1 MLKSTQPSTSPTS
14 PSELNFSRFVCNVAI
29 VTLLFFVPSVILLV
43 VITQKNFGVEEAM
56 KMAALHAALTVM
68 SFALVVPVGYKFY
81 SLAKSK
87 N

>member
-1 MLKSTQPSTSPTS
+1 MLKSTQPSTSPTF
-14 PSELNFSRFVCNVAI
+14 PSELNFSRFVRNVAI

-43 VITQKNFGVEEAM
+43 VVTQKNFGAEEAM
-56 KMAALHAALTVM
+56 KMAALHAVLTTM
-68 SFALVVPVGYKFY
+68 SFVLVVPVDYKFY

>member
-1 MLKSTQPSTSPTS
+1 MLKNTQQSTSPIS
-14 PSELNFSRFVCNVAI
+14 PSELNFSTFVRNIALF
-29 VTLLFFVPSVILLV
+29 TLIFFIPSVISLMV
-43 VITQKNFGVEEAM
+43 VIQKNFGAEEAI
-56 KMAALHAALTVM
+56 KMAALHAVLTAM

>member
-1 MLKSTQPSTSPTS
+1 MLKSTQPSTLPTS
-14 PSELNFSRFVCNVAI
+14 PSELNFSRFVRNVAI
-29 VTLLFFVPSVILLV
+29 VTLMFFVPSVILLV
-43 VITQKNFGVEEAM
+43 VITQKNFGAEEAM
-56 KMAALHAALTVM
+56 KMAALHAVLTTM